1 VLQSGKLLHDL
12 QTQDKDEIFSG
23 DQCSSLL
30 VPGVN
35 DEEKKFYNVDPNSAS
50 AVAQMTIKIKKER
63 KKENV
68 IKSK

>member
-1 VLQSGKLLHDL
+1 MKILSEEKR
-12 QTQDKDEIFSG
+12 
-23 DQCSSLL
+23 SSLL